1 MTERRNN
8 QRSTTLQG
16 RAHEA
21 EALTHPVIASLFY
34 LVIASRRRGNLSGGV
49 FLEIV
54 SSLAPSLRSGLWL
67 TLAMTEREVIR
78 RAEGKAI
85 L

>member
-21 EALTHPVIASLFY
+21 EALTHH
-34 LVIASRRRGNLSGGV
+34 VIASRRRGNLSSGV
-49 FLEIV
+49 FLEFA
-54 SSLAPSLRSGLWL
+54 SSLMF
-67 TLAMTEREVIR
+67 LAMTEREVIR
-78 RAEGKAI
+78 
-85 L
+85 

>member
-21 EALTHPVIASLFY
+21 EALTHH
-34 LVIASRRRGNLSGGV
+34 VIASRRRGNLMGKV
-49 FLEIV
+49 L
-54 SSLAPSLRSGLWL
+54 LWRLLRH
-67 TLAMTEREVIR
+67 
-78 RAEGKAI
+78 
-85 L
+85 

>member
-16 RAHEA
+16 RTHEA
-21 EALTHPVIASLFY
+21 EASTHP
-34 LVIASRRRGNLSGGV
+34 VIASRRRGNLSGGV

-54 SSLAPSLRSGLWL
+54 SSLAPSLRSELWL
-67 TLAMTEREVIR
+67 TLSMTEREVIR
-78 RAEGKAI
+78 PAEGKAI

>member
-21 EALTHPVIASLFY
+21 EASTHP
-34 LVIASRRRGNLSGGV
+34 VIASRRRGNLSGGV

-54 SSLAPSLRSGLWL
+54 SSLAHSLRSGLWL
-67 TLAMTEREVIR
+67 TLAMTEREVIQR
-78 RAEGKAI
+78 TEGKTI